1 MLPKDFNEQ
10 EDLPQRTVE
19 DVMRHLTELGG
30 PLHKKLEN
38 LDRNFS
44 EDSEEPWDGEKDD
57 EQYWDDF
64 RNVTA
69 RGVLNSFIVHS
80 GYAPDYND
88 RYIAYAIELANEL
101 TRKLRYNDFRLE
113 TD

>member
-1 MLPKDFNEQ
+1 MPPRDYDEQ
-10 EDLPQRTVE
+10 ENIPQRTIE
-19 DVMRHLTELGG
+19 EQMRYLTELGG

-44 EDSEEPWDGEKDD
+44 EDSEEAWDGEEDD
-57 EQYWDDF
+57 ERYWDDF

-69 RGVLNSFIVHS
+69 REILSSIVIR
-80 GYAPDYND
+80 GYQSNFKDGYTAD
-88 RYIAYAIELANEL
+88 AIELANEL